1 MGLFGNKGG
10 WFGKK
15 FDQFT
20 GDVGQL
26 FSDPKA
32 WSQQHRNAILGTI
45 IAPGIGT
52 LIGSGVDDRG
62 GVSEML
68 FGKKGSGAGITP
80 DPLPSRNDVVMGILN
95 QQLETMKRRK
105 QGSQLGTNSQSQD
118 TSALA
123 SSTLFG
129 V

>member
-62 GVSEML
+62 GGPAGDAVRRCADR
-68 FGKKGSGAGITP
+68 SG
-80 DPLPSRNDVVMGILN
+80 
-95 QQLETMKRRK
+95 RRTV
-105 QGSQLGTNSQSQD
+105 GRRR
-118 TSALA
+118 
-123 SSTLFG
+123 
-129 V
+129 